1 MREMFGENWEFL
13 DDMTERLINLIKFL
27 DRLEKTGISEISGIL
42 EVIQIPEYW
51 DMSRS
56 LDIMLRIIIYHF

>member
-42 EVIQIPEYW
+42 EVIQTPEYW